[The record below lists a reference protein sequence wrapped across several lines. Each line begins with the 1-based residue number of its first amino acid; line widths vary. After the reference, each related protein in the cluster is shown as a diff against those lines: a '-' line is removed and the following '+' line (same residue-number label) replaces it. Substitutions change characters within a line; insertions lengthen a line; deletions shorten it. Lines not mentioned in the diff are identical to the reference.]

1 MLARIKYYL
10 LGIDEANGQEIVDKF
25 VLSKRGGRRD
35 VVGQYNDALD
45 DRKDDLYGSFSLRRA
60 VVIDQASV
68 TSCLLCS
75 VCSAVSLCRK
85 KNFNQLNMSLRNC
98 DTLVFCSKICIHGT
112 EDIVPKMPRTQILNV
127 RSLLQSLGAC
137 GTRTCPPAE
146 RSVKS
151 KTKCVNARRIT

>member
-1 MLARIKYYL
+1 MLARIKYHL
-10 LGIDEANGQEIVDKF
+10 LDIDVANGQEIVDKF
-25 VLSKRGGRRD
+25 MLSKRGGRH
-35 VVGQYNDALD
+35 GSQYVDALED
-45 DRKDDLYGSFSLRRA
+45 QKDHLYGSFPLRRA

-68 TSCLLCS
+68 ISCLLCS